1 MKIAIFA
8 YTKAIHMKRLFLFI
22 AALAGMVSCSGSIP
36 ADKAI
41 KSVKS
46 YGFVD
51 LEGAKCSAVIIEYDR
66 NVKAGS
72 VTPETFE
79 IVDYTLLQEQK
90 NGFDRVIET
99 DKDDV
104 SGNEGAITKVYVNT
118 EPATSSDGGSSSG
131 RYVVIEVNTDY
142 VLSTANLSYTTAML
156 AGARQVLPI
165 RVAGGTVDPSDS
177 LFTNYKEVER
187 EMCGRKMTEYET
199 DKGGIIL
206 YEFAPGSGWTLHRI
220 GEDAFQAK
228 HCYSE
233 YTGEYVD
240 FELPYALYVPNNL
253 EELDSTVPFVLHME
267 HAGANQ
273 SDPMAGITSSRAAVK
288 HAERGAIV
296 LVPQIEESRRTTNDL
311 VASSEALTAIW
322 ELTDSLLARY
332 KGYIDESRIYG
343 TGQSMGGMAILDM
356 SAMRDNFFGGVVATG
371 AQWSNNYDKLYQNG
385 GDRTPETDPV
395 SFNGWGLDRD
405 NWRNWYYM
413 VSDDNILVQTC
424 TADPMAYG
432 EWKYAAEYYAA
443 AGVTIPYDEWDP
455 FLPVPDQEARAKAV
469 VLQCSMNP
477 GGGIAWV
484 GFTRGNHMATWK
496 YGYQLDYSFDWL
508 YAQRRETAMDRGKI
522 DQLKQPWKGRDRM
535 GRILPGS
542 GTAGLNSAQFT
553 PHGESEEFT
562 EGWKPSAR

>member
-51 LEGAKCSAVIIEYDR
+51 LEGAKCSAVII
-66 NVKAGS
+66 
-72 VTPETFE
+72 
-79 IVDYTLLQEQK
+79 VDYTLLQEQK

-118 EPATSSDGGSSSG
+118 EPTTSSDGGSSSG

-187 EMCGRKMTEYET
+187 EMRGRKMTEYET

-455 FLPVPDQEARAKAV
+455 FLPIPEQEAKGQGSSRAM
-469 VLQCSMNP
+469 QHEP
-477 GGGIAWV
+477 W
-484 GFTRGNHMATWK
+484 
-496 YGYQLDYSFDWL
+496 
-508 YAQRRETAMDRGKI
+508 RRHS
-522 DQLKQPWKGRDRM
+522 M
-535 GRILPGS
+535 GRFHEGQSHGHLEVWLPARLFLRLVVCPAAGDSNGS
-542 GTAGLNSAQFT
+542 RQNRSTKAALER
-553 PHGESEEFT
+553 P
-562 EGWKPSAR
+562 

>member
-66 NVKAGS
+66 N
-72 VTPETFE
+72 
-79 IVDYTLLQEQK
+79 
-90 NGFDRVIET
+90 IET

-118 EPATSSDGGSSSG
+118 EPATSYDGGSSSG

-187 EMCGRKMTEYET
+187 EMRGRKMTEYET

-253 EELDSTVPFVLHME
+253 EKLDSTVPFVLHME

-356 SAMRDNFFGGVVATG
+356 SAMRDNFFGGVIATG
-371 AQWSNNYDKLYQNG
+371 AQWSNNYDKLYQKG
-385 GDRTPETDPV
+385 HSVSEKKDAARDRPGQLQRLGPGQGQLAQLV
-395 SFNGWGLDRD
+395 LHGLRRQHSGADLHR
-405 NWRNWYYM
+405 RSHGLRR
-413 VSDDNILVQTC
+413 VEIRRRVLRGCRSDDPL
-424 TADPMAYG
+424 
-432 EWKYAAEYYAA
+432 
-443 AGVTIPYDEWDP
+443 
-455 FLPVPDQEARAKAV
+455 R
-469 VLQCSMNP
+469 
-477 GGGIAWV
+477 
-484 GFTRGNHMATWK
+484 
-496 YGYQLDYSFDWL
+496 
-508 YAQRRETAMDRGKI
+508 
-522 DQLKQPWKGRDRM
+522 
-535 GRILPGS
+535 
-542 GTAGLNSAQFT
+542 
-553 PHGESEEFT
+553 
-562 EGWKPSAR
+562 

>member
-177 LFTNYKEVER
+177 LFTNYKE
-187 EMCGRKMTEYET
+187 
-199 DKGGIIL
+199 
-206 YEFAPGSGWTLHRI
+206 
-220 GEDAFQAK
+220 
-228 HCYSE
+228 
-233 YTGEYVD
+233 
-240 FELPYALYVPNNL
+240 
-253 EELDSTVPFVLHME
+253 
-267 HAGANQ
+267 
-273 SDPMAGITSSRAAVK
+273 
-288 HAERGAIV
+288 
-296 LVPQIEESRRTTNDL
+296 
-311 VASSEALTAIW
+311 
-322 ELTDSLLARY
+322 
-332 KGYIDESRIYG
+332 
-343 TGQSMGGMAILDM
+343 
-356 SAMRDNFFGGVVATG
+356 
-371 AQWSNNYDKLYQNG
+371 
-385 GDRTPETDPV
+385 
-395 SFNGWGLDRD
+395 
-405 NWRNWYYM
+405 
-413 VSDDNILVQTC
+413 
-424 TADPMAYG
+424 
-432 EWKYAAEYYAA
+432 
-443 AGVTIPYDEWDP
+443 
-455 FLPVPDQEARAKAV
+455 
-469 VLQCSMNP
+469 
-477 GGGIAWV
+477 
-484 GFTRGNHMATWK
+484 
-496 YGYQLDYSFDWL
+496 
-508 YAQRRETAMDRGKI
+508 
-522 DQLKQPWKGRDRM
+522 
-535 GRILPGS
+535 
-542 GTAGLNSAQFT
+542 TAGLNSAQFT
-553 PHGESEEFT
+553 PHGESEEFI